1 MDLSQAEACLLNKDQ
16 SLQIVLDLLNSTHL
30 DFSVITHVCT
40 IKHMHNC
47 FQELGHRGKQPHVE
61 DQVYLAWKDDE
72 PKAFREAER
81 MCFFGKQNNQL

>member
-30 DFSVITHVCT
+30 DFSA

-47 FQELGHRGKQPHVE
+47 FREQGHRGKQPHVE

-72 PKAFREAER
+72 PKAFRDAER
-81 MCFFGKQNNQL
+81 MHFFGKQNNWL